1 MKIRNLTKLQ
11 NSQDGNAHG
20 QRRGNGEEKL
30 SALSLTGWLWERH
43 AQAPRI

>member
-1 MKIRNLTKLQ
+1 MKLQ

-20 QRRGNGEEKL
+20 HRRGNGEDKL
-30 SALSLTGWLWERH
+30 SALSLKGWLGAGD